1 MDTGRR
7 PPLGISADT
16 TLREIAGMVSAPLP
30 VAVEPMVV
38 ETVSAE
44 AIAANRGIEESA
56 RSRRV
61 PYLMTAVT
69 AAAGWGAYGCAEAAA
84 AIGGADTATM
94 VGEVA
99 WLATA
104 AAVPVLR
111 AVFRHRIP
119 EAWRRRWWLA
129 TTAGAA
135 WVDVAVAHGPASV
148 GMTAALVL
156 GAAVLGARWADEH
169 QVPNP
174 GDVVVEPAPLPVPAL
189 PPLPQIDTSRAA
201 NIEQDWEA
209 QVASGAH
216 PVAAGARL
224 LNRTRL
230 PHGYR
235 WLVQLDRSGHVGA
248 TDLTAEGNA
257 GRVALKLG
265 MRATHVMLE
274 RLEGDADREDQTLL
288 TVVTHD
294 VLSGGVS
301 YEGPRYDA
309 GVIPTGRYADGT
321 GTAHWTAHDA
331 AGVRCGLVT
340 GGQRSGKSQLLT
352 LLGMAYRGSD
362 EWLVLFGDGDVEGR
376 SSPLLGQ
383 VAHDF
388 ARGPAEVLQQLEGLE
403 ALRGVRGPLM
413 GTLTEGPGGKPTPM
427 THAGQEPPA
436 KILPCRS
443 YPGIVWILDEF
454 HLLAGDPQLQA
465 VNFVAR
471 VALVVRLLAKYG
483 VGVVVGTHSSLS
495 TDFDGDS
502 AFRGMLAQ
510 GNRIALRSKNKSEHG
525 IVDDGAFDPSSLPA
539 GGGYAFSDDG
549 VRQAMIRIE
558 HSRDMSRWLPQV
570 LPFGV
575 PDPRSWAAYMRYR
588 RVQMLDPVAAYHE
601 SQARLAEFDAAIATG
616 APLPGSP
623 EAKAQA
629 TSEDEPIAAGH
640 EAVPVSFGG
649 FTVPAAVGGNV
660 IALRPRRDTT
670 APPVPMEPMDLPT
683 KASLV
688 LSVLRSETRPWRS
701 AEIIDETGLSGPDV
715 SKALRPLLD
724 GGLAHRPTDV
734 QGVYAASTSSGWA
747 HAST

>member
-129 TTAGAA
+129 TTA
-135 WVDVAVAHGPASV
+135 
-148 GMTAALVL
+148 
-156 GAAVLGARWADEH
+156 GARWADEH

-352 LLGMAYRGSD
+352 
-362 EWLVLFGDGDVEGR
+362 
-376 SSPLLGQ
+376 
-383 VAHDF
+383 
-388 ARGPAEVLQQLEGLE
+388 
-403 ALRGVRGPLM
+403 
-413 GTLTEGPGGKPTPM
+413 
-427 THAGQEPPA
+427 
-436 KILPCRS
+436 
-443 YPGIVWILDEF
+443 
-454 HLLAGDPQLQA
+454 
-465 VNFVAR
+465 
-471 VALVVRLLAKYG
+471 
-483 VGVVVGTHSSLS
+483 
-495 TDFDGDS
+495 
-502 AFRGMLAQ
+502 
-510 GNRIALRSKNKSEHG
+510 
-525 IVDDGAFDPSSLPA
+525 
-539 GGGYAFSDDG
+539 
-549 VRQAMIRIE
+549 
-558 HSRDMSRWLPQV
+558 
-570 LPFGV
+570 
-575 PDPRSWAAYMRYR
+575 
-588 RVQMLDPVAAYHE
+588 
-601 SQARLAEFDAAIATG
+601 
-616 APLPGSP
+616 
-623 EAKAQA
+623 
-629 TSEDEPIAAGH
+629 
-640 EAVPVSFGG
+640 
-649 FTVPAAVGGNV
+649 
-660 IALRPRRDTT
+660 
-670 APPVPMEPMDLPT
+670 
-683 KASLV
+683 
-688 LSVLRSETRPWRS
+688 
-701 AEIIDETGLSGPDV
+701 
-715 SKALRPLLD
+715 
-724 GGLAHRPTDV
+724 
-734 QGVYAASTSSGWA
+734 
-747 HAST
+747 